1 MKLFCGPWWKQ
12 PGRLLRTMSSSCRSS
27 GCWPKL
33 ASEVPTPPD
42 PRMAGRVS
50 GDVIMGTI
58 WEAFMGEQLDD
69 DGRTRPAGEHIP
81 GTWGLRTGPRAGM
94 DYLGHETYGG
104 QRGDIPRR
112 FSIALFKIFV
122 YLFLAAPGLCA
133 VQVFSLVAARGG
145 YSPVTVHGFL
155 IAVAF
160 LVAAHGLGCSGSV
173 VVVHGLTC
181 SIVCG
186 IFLEQG
192 SNPCLSHWQ
201 ADS

>member
-1 MKLFCGPWWKQ
+1 
-12 PGRLLRTMSSSCRSS
+12 MSSSCRSS

-42 PRMAGRVS
+42 PRMAGTVS

-58 WEAFMGEQLDD
+58 WEAFMGEQLYD

-122 YLFLAAPGLCA
+122 YLFLAAPSLCA
-133 VQVFSLVAARGG
+133 VQVFFSSCSQEGAILLKKKRGG
-145 YSPVTVHGFL
+145 YSLVIVHGFL

-160 LVAAHGLGCSGSV
+160 LVAAHGLRCSGSV
-173 VVVHGLTC
+173 VVVHGLSC